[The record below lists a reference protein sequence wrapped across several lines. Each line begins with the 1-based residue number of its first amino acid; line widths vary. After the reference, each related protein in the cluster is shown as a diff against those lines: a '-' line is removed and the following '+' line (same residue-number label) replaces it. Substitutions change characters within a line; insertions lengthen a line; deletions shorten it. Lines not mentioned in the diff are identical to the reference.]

1 MRRTRDRTASPGDRL
16 LRSAPGARGLLG
28 LGIAS
33 GFVAAAIVVGQAW
46 LTSVVVAGVF
56 LGGGSLATVATPL
69 VAIAVLAVVRAGFLL
84 AADGLAQRASAR
96 IKGTLRADLTA
107 QLFALGPAWTGRERS
122 GELSSVLTD
131 GLASIDAFVTSFQ
144 PARALAGA
152 VPLLVLAVILVIDPP
167 TTLVLLFTGPILV
180 LLLGFIGGRARAITE
195 QRFAEVRWL
204 SAFFLDMLGGLATLK
219 MFGRSREQVDTIR
232 DISRRYG
239 DTTMEVLRT
248 AFQTSLVL
256 EWGGAVAVALVAVE
270 ISLRLMDGSIEFGRA
285 LAVLII
291 VPEFF
296 LPLRTLATRYH
307 SGAAGRAVAERAFA
321 ILDEP
326 SASRGVVAAAD
337 AGATAHRSPR
347 PMRRRAVAGAPV
359 PTDGAIRFEAVS
371 FTYPGRAEPALDR
384 LDLRIPPAGV
394 VALVGATGAGKSTL
408 ASLLL
413 RFIEPDAGA
422 ILVGDTPLA
431 AIDPSAW
438 RARLTWVPQRPHL
451 FHGTVADTIRLARP
465 DATDEAVAA
474 AAREAGAD
482 AFIATLPGGYATPV
496 GEDGVRLS
504 GGQRQRLA
512 IARAFLADARLVILD
527 EATSHLDPASESG
540 IRDAVERLAA
550 TRAVLVVSHRLR
562 FVDTADLVVVLDRGR
577 VVETGSPAELA
588 GRDGPYRRL
597 LAAAADGPDA

>member
-1 MRRTRDRTASPGDRL
+1 MRRAAGRTASPGDRL
-16 LRSAPGARGLLG
+16 LRHGPGARMRLG
-28 LGIAS
+28 LGIGF

-56 LGGGSLATVATPL
+56 LAGGSMATVATPL
-69 VAIAVLAVVRAGFLL
+69 LAIALLAVVRAGFLL
-84 AADGLAQRASAR
+84 AADGLAQGASAR
-96 IKGTLRADLTA
+96 IKSTLRADLTA

-131 GLASIDAFVTSFQ
+131 GLAAIDAYVTSFQ

-152 VPLLVLAVILVIDPP
+152 VPLLVLVAVLVVDPP

-180 LLLGFIGGRARAITE
+180 LLLGFIGGRARVITE

-219 MFGRSREQVDTIR
+219 MFGRSREQVDTIAA
-232 DISRRYG
+232 ISRRYG

-270 ISLRLMDGSIEFGRA
+270 ISLRLMAGTIEFERA

-326 SASRGVVAAAD
+326 VPPRPTVGPVR
-337 AGATAHRSPR
+337 AGAT
-347 PMRRRAVAGAPV
+347 V
-359 PTDGAIRFEAVS
+359 PADAAIRFEGVS
-371 FTYPGRAEPALDR
+371 VTYPGRTEPALDG
-384 LDLRIPPAGV
+384 LDLVIPPRGV
-394 VALVGATGAGKSTL
+394 VALVGATGAGKSTV

-413 RFIEPDAGA
+413 RFIEPDAGT
-422 ILVGDTPLA
+422 DPRRRTCRWRT
-431 AIDPSAW
+431 IDPAAW

-451 FHGTVADTIRLARP
+451 FHGTVADNIRLARP
-465 DATDEAVAA
+465 DATDAEVAA
-474 AAREAGAD
+474 AARDADAD
-482 AFIATLPGGYATPV
+482 AFITALPAGYATPV
-496 GEDGVRLS
+496 GEGGVRLS

-527 EATSHLDPASESG
+527 EATSHLDPASEAG
-540 IRDAVERLAA
+540 IRDAVGRLAA
-550 TRAVLVVSHRLR
+550 TRAVLLVSHRLR
-562 FVDTADLVVVLDRGR
+562 FVDTADVAVVLDHGR
-577 VVETGSPAELA
+577 IVETGTPAELA

-597 LAAAADGPDA
+597 LDAAADGDDA

>member
-1 MRRTRDRTASPGDRL
+1 M
-16 LRSAPGARGLLG
+16 
-28 LGIAS
+28 
-33 GFVAAAIVVGQAW
+33 
-46 LTSVVVAGVF
+46 AGVF

-69 VAIAVLAVVRAGFLL
+69 AAIAVLAVVRAGFLL

-152 VPLLVLAVILVIDPP
+152 VPLLVLVVILVIDPP
-167 TTLVLLFTGPILV
+167 TALVLLFTGPILV
-180 LLLGFIGGRARAITE
+180 LLLGFIGGRARVITE

-326 SASRGVVAAAD
+326 SASRGALAAAD
-337 AGATAHRSPR
+337 AGATAH
-347 PMRRRAVAGAPV
+347 AVATADAGAGSAAGAPV
-359 PTDGAIRFEAVS
+359 PTDGRRS
-371 FTYPGRAEPALDR
+371 GSRPCRSPTRAERSRPSTGSICASR
-384 LDLRIPPAGV
+384 PPAWSRWS
-394 VALVGATGAGKSTL
+394 A
-408 ASLLL
+408 
-413 RFIEPDAGA
+413 RREPE
-422 ILVGDTPLA
+422 
-431 AIDPSAW
+431 SRRW
-438 RARLTWVPQRPHL
+438 RACCCGSSSPTPAPSSSATRRWRRS
-451 FHGTVADTIRLARP
+451 IRR
-465 DATDEAVAA
+465 
-474 AAREAGAD
+474 
-482 AFIATLPGGYATPV
+482 PGGHA
-496 GEDGVRLS
+496 
-504 GGQRQRLA
+504 
-512 IARAFLADARLVILD
+512 
-527 EATSHLDPASESG
+527 
-540 IRDAVERLAA
+540 
-550 TRAVLVVSHRLR
+550 
-562 FVDTADLVVVLDRGR
+562 
-577 VVETGSPAELA
+577 
-588 GRDGPYRRL
+588 
-597 LAAAADGPDA
+597 